1 MTPNTFFQDSA
12 SVHIKV
18 DTDALRKGLYVAEL
32 DRPWLESPFLFQGFP
47 INSDEDLQ
55 QLREVCRYV
64 FVDPERSDAEA
75 IRKLPARPAATTVL
89 AVEKPA
95 APKIDSSV
103 RDYREGLVVAHQLRE
118 DTHVFIRQAM
128 EDARLGHSIDTPS
141 ARRLVSSL
149 THKVVHNA
157 NALMWLTQLKNQDEY
172 TSIHSLNV
180 SILSIAFG
188 HFLGLDEEQLNVLG
202 LGALLHDLGKM
213 RIDPEILN
221 KPARLTPVEFE
232 HMKQHPQLG
241 YELLRRDDS
250 LPQEVLQ
257 IALSHH
263 ERNNGSGYTTGTQS
277 AGIPYFVKL
286 VSIVDVYDAISSDR
300 CYHQGVSPQETLGI
314 IYKMAP
320 NEFDTDVVQAF
331 IQCVGVYPIGC
342 VVELTTGEVGVLVGN
357 NPAQRLKPQVL
368 LVTDANKQ
376 MRPVHTLVNL
386 ASRSWEG
393 VPNAPMVARVLTAGS
408 HGVDPTRILRELV
421 NIE

>member
-1 MTPNTFFQDSA
+1 MQ
-12 SVHIKV
+12 HIKV

-64 FVDPERSDAEA
+64 YVDPERSDAEA
-75 IRKLPARPAATTVL
+75 IKKLPARTSVTVTQAA
-89 AVEKPA
+89 AERPG
-95 APKIDSSV
+95 PKLDNAV
-103 RDYREGLVVAHQLRE
+103 RDYREGLVAAHQLRE
-118 DTHVFIRQAM
+118 ETHGFIQQAM

-141 ARRLVSSL
+141 ARRLVSAL

-188 HFLGLDEEQLNVLG
+188 HFLGMEEEQLAVLG

-213 RIDPEILN
+213 RIDPDILN
-221 KPARLTPVEFE
+221 KPARLTTAEFE
-232 HMKQHPQLG
+232 QMKQHPQLG

-250 LPQEVLQ
+250 LPPEVLQ

-263 ERNNGSGYTTGTQS
+263 ERNNGSGYTTGTQG

-286 VSIVDVYDAISSDR
+286 ASIVDVYDAISSDR
-300 CYHQGVSPQETLGI
+300 CYHRGVSPQETLGI

-320 NEFDTDVVQAF
+320 NEFDTEIVQSF
-331 IQCVGVYPIGC
+331 IQCIGVYPIGS

-357 NPAQRLKPQVL
+357 NPAQKLKPQVL
-368 LVTDANKQ
+368 LVTDGNKLP
-376 MRPVHTLVNL
+376 RPVHTLVNL

-393 VPNAPMVARVLTAGS
+393 LIDAPKVARILEAGS
-408 HGVDPTRILRELV
+408 YGIDPVRVLRELV
-421 NIE
+421 SIQ